1 MFLDGSE
8 EFLFSEYQTGGSMIQ
23 LGVSLY
29 PEQETAQEIEDY
41 LKLANSYGFT
51 RVFTSL
57 FSVEGSK
64 EDIIRYFRGLSD
76 AAHKYGMQ
84 VYGDCN
90 ARFFMEM
97 GASPEDLSIFK
108 EMGLDVLRL
117 DLMFNDGRDVAIVNN
132 DQGLGVQLNAS
143 LIDSVKRIIDLGGD
157 KDRII
162 GSYNFYPLRN
172 TGAGSEDVYKANRF
186 FKSEG
191 MKTQIFISSGVKG
204 THGPWPVSDGL
215 PTVEDCRD
223 MPIGLQVRY
232 MLALRCDEMIIGNA
246 FASKEE
252 LKEVAETMKQIYVY
266 GEDRPFYFPGI
277 RDQIPIGD
285 IERIPLTIEPA
296 EDLSDSEKELLF
308 RFTKHNVSEYTH
320 LIIRSRWGRFDFR
333 PIPIEPR
340 PCEKECFE
348 NGDVVIVNGNVPRY
362 KGEVHIVRKPI
373 RNDGTLNYAGRIIEE
388 ELFLLDYL
396 KYMMNF
402 GFITK
407 H

>member
-1 MFLDGSE
+1 
-8 EFLFSEYQTGGSMIQ
+8 MIQ

-29 PEQETAQEIEDY
+29 PEQEKPEEIDHY
-41 LKLANSYGFT
+41 LKLAGSYGFT
-51 RVFTSL
+51 KVFTSL

-64 EDIIRYFRGLSD
+64 EQIIQYFRGLSD

-97 GASPEDLSIFK
+97 GASPEDLSVFK

-117 DLMFNDGRDVAIVNN
+117 DLMFNDERDVAIVNN
-132 DQGLGVQLNAS
+132 GQGLGVQLNAS
-143 LIDSVKRIIDLGGD
+143 LVDSVKRIIGLGGD
-157 KDRII
+157 RNRII

-172 TGAGSEDVYKANRF
+172 TGADSEDVYETNRF
-186 FKSEG
+186 FKNEG
-191 MKTQIFISSGVKG
+191 IRTQIFISSNIKG

-215 PTVEDCRD
+215 PTIEIDRD
-223 MPIGLQVRY
+223 LPIGLQVRHV
-232 MLALRCDEMIIGNA
+232 LALGCDEVIIGNA
-246 FASKEE
+246 FASEEE
-252 LKEVAETMKQIYVY
+252 LKEVAATMKQIYVY

-285 IERIPLTIEPA
+285 IERIPLTIETE
-296 EDLSDSEKELLF
+296 EDLSDTEKELLF
-308 RFTKHNVSEYTH
+308 DFTKHNVSEYTH
-320 LIIRSRWGRFDFR
+320 LIIRSRWGRFDYR

-340 PCEKECFE
+340 ICEKECFE
-348 NGDVVIVNGNVPRY
+348 NGDVVIVNGNIPRY

-373 RNDGTLNYAGRIIEE
+373 RNDGTLNYAGRIVEE
-388 ELFLLDYL
+388 EMFLLDYL

-402 GFITK
+402 GFIK
-407 H
+407 KQ